1 MKNWLINKLGGITN
15 DEFEKFRID
24 CEDEFEKFR
33 IDCNDEFEK
42 FRIDCE
48 NWAMKNLTVKDE
60 AYLACDNKI
69 LVIKSNVSINNT
81 VEKTIKLAP
90 WVRGLRL
97 TNCCGLYFE

>member
-15 DEFEKFRID
+15 DEFEKFRI
-24 CEDEFEKFR
+24 
-33 IDCNDEFEK
+33 N
-42 FRIDCE
+42 CE
-48 NWAMKNLTVKDE
+48 NWTIKNLTAE
-60 AYLACDNKI
+60 AYLTCNSEI

-97 TNCCGLYFE
+97 TDCRGLYFELRC